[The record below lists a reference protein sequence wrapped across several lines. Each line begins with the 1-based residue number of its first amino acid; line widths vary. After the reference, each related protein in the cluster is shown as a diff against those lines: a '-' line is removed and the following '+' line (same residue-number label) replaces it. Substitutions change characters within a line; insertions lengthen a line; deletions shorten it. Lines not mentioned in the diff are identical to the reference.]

1 MAAIAPRAAVPFKK
15 ERLDTELSSNG
26 FKTLVS
32 FPIISSIKLFS
43 TTYIYALGIICK
55 NNLMEDI
62 MGKETNPPLNYFLL
76 PIYMH

>member
-32 FPIISSIKLFS
+32 FPIFFAS
-43 TTYIYALGIICK
+43 
-55 NNLMEDI
+55 NN
-62 MGKETNPPLNYFLL
+62 NVFF
-76 PIYMH
+76 